1 MLELTDH
8 VADLETQAEFRGA
21 VRDFVRK
28 AAPLA
33 ATRRYVDGAR
43 EYDPTV
49 WQRAAKEL
57 QVVDVGLPETVG
69 GQGAGLTITG
79 VLFEEFGRT
88 LVPCPLLGTVA
99 LAANLLSRLGSAEA
113 VADLRA
119 LAQGGGTATV
129 GWVGE
134 SASWAPAQTPLLVS
148 GSGPDVTVSGTLHH
162 VIDGDVADTLY
173 LVARHVEAA
182 SSSALTVVAVS
193 SGAPGLTTRRL
204 ESLDLTRPL
213 ARVELDDTPARVVA
227 GPDAAPA
234 IAEALLVATA
244 LLSVE
249 SAGAARAVM
258 EQAVEYA
265 KLRHQFGRPIGS
277 FQAIKHKCADML
289 LKVELATAIA
299 HEALRQLDLD
309 DTHAAALVHSAK
321 AYTSQAFFEVASE
334 AVQVHGGIG
343 FTWEHDAHLFF
354 RRAKASD
361 ALFGNAVHHRASVAV
376 GEGWI
381 A

>member
-1 MLELTDH
+1 MLDLTDH
-8 VADLETQAEFRGA
+8 VADLETQAEFRGV

-43 EYDPTV
+43 EYDATV
-49 WQRAAKEL
+49 WQRAVKEL
-57 QVVDVGLPETVG
+57 QAVDVGLPESVG

-79 VLFEEFGRT
+79 VLFEEFGRA

-99 LAANLLSRLGSAEA
+99 LAATLLSRLGSAEA
-113 VADLRA
+113 AADLRT

-134 SASWAPAQTPLLVS
+134 SASWDPAQTPLRAS
-148 GSGPDVTVSGTLHH
+148 GIGLDVTVSGTLHH

-173 LVARHVEAA
+173 LVVRHAQA
-182 SSSALTVVAVS
+182 SSSALTLVAVS

-204 ESLDLTRPL
+204 ESLDLTRRL

-234 IAEALLVATA
+234 IAKALLVATA

-258 EQAVEYA
+258 EQAIEYA
-265 KLRHQFGRPIGS
+265 NLRHQFGRPIGS

-299 HEALRQLDLD
+299 QEALRELDLD
-309 DTHAAALVHSAK
+309 DPHAAALVHSAK

-361 ALFGNAVHHRASVAV
+361 ALFGNAVHHRAAVAAE
-376 GEGWI
+376 EGWI